1 MKKKDYDNY
10 EPPTDYSQPSWS
22 KDRSRPSRDSGKR
35 QRHLQQGRSLDSL
48 IPCDQCMALFGTNSN
63 CDTCQMEG
71 QTNLAKFRST
81 PELAHLLVH
90 KQPKLNGFICP
101 LLTSKG
107 AKCIAFEDSVGKGV
121 KVVLKDFSREE
132 VWQLQG

>member
-1 MKKKDYDNY
+1 
-10 EPPTDYSQPSWS
+10 
-22 KDRSRPSRDSGKR
+22 
-35 QRHLQQGRSLDSL
+35 
-48 IPCDQCMALFGTNSN
+48 MALFGTNSN